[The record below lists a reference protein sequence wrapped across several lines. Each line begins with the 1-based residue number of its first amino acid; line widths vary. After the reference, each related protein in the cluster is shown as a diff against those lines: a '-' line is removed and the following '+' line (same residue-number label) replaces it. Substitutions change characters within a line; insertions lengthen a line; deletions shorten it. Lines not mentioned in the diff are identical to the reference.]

1 MNLPGLP
8 PATFPAEPLE
18 QLEPAGQAEPAREP
32 DQILV
37 ADTAGK
43 GRLSMQEIGTIAHL
57 TTLGK
62 SIGEI
67 ADIIDRN
74 PQTVRANL
82 KHARDILKVV
92 APEAVELW
100 LQAARVGAAFGKH
113 QAARDLVYAAGAAV
127 RAAPVANGVQ
137 PSMVV
142 QIGIALPGLPVP
154 QAVAARTDD
163 EPDSD

>member
-1 MNLPGLP
+1 VNLPGLP
-8 PATFPAEPLE
+8 PATFPADPLE
-18 QLEPAGQAEPAREP
+18 PDPARAP
-32 DQILV
+32 DEIIV

-43 GRLSMQEIGTIAHL
+43 GRLSMQEIATIGHL

-82 KHARDILKVV
+82 RHARDILKVV

-100 LQAARVGAAFGKH
+100 LQAARVSAAFGKH

-127 RAAPVANGVQ
+127 QAAPVANGGQ

-154 QAVAARTDD
+154 QPLQARTDD